1 MNPEMDAEQRKWEAY
16 YAQLGAEE
24 VLREGAEV
32 YDEIA
37 RAMASLVPPGAWVLE
52 AACGSGRH
60 SVELARHVNC
70 RLHLLDFSPA
80 AIACAQRVFAHRG
93 VDARFTVG
101 DAFAAAGADRFDL
114 VFNSGVLEHYEQA
127 LQVDFLRAMA
137 ARSSRYVLV
146 LVPNRLCH
154 WYWIW
159 RTQSAAVGRW
169 PFGLEK
175 AAGDYR
181 HQIRQAGLHFL
192 GQAYFG
198 AAAVP
203 HFLANVSGLSP
214 ELHQTILSLHQSQIF
229 PPSQRSYLVAFL
241 ASKNADDVVPE
252 SFATQPA
259 GNEAADW
266 TDRCVSLAADALAA
280 QIALR
285 ADLERLRQEND
296 ELRRQ
301 VGRGS

>member
-1 MNPEMDAEQRKWEAY
+1 MNAVMDAEQQKWESY
-16 YAQLGAEE
+16 YAQLGAED

-37 RAMASLVPPGAWVLE
+37 RAMSVLVPAGARVLE

-60 SVELARHVNC
+60 SVELARHVDC

-80 AIACAQRVFAHRG
+80 AIACARRVFALRG
-93 VDARFTVG
+93 VDATFTVG
-101 DAFAAAGADRFDL
+101 DAFAPAADNGFDL

-127 LQVDFLRAMA
+127 RQVDFLRAMA

-159 RTQSAAVGRW
+159 RTQNAAAGRW

-175 AAGDYR
+175 AAGHYR
-181 HQIRQAGLHFL
+181 HQIRQAGLHYL

-203 HFLANVSGLSP
+203 HFLANVSGLSD
-214 ELHQTILSLHQSQIF
+214 ELRQTILSLHQSQIF
-229 PPSQRSYLVAFL
+229 PPAQRSYLVAFL
-241 ASKNADDVVPE
+241 ASKNAADTAPAA
-252 SFATQPA
+252 FAEQPA
-259 GNEAADW
+259 GDESADW

-285 ADLERLRQEND
+285 ADVERLRQEND
-296 ELRRQ
+296 ALRRQ
-301 VGRGS
+301 IGR